1 MNAPFQIEIQK
12 LLNMLLKKTTRQ
24 QLSGLTALLM
34 LLTLHS
40 WSFSQQT
47 LTATITH
54 DGAQRE
60 YILYIPA
67 NYTGSSAVPLV
78 LNYHGFTSSANEQM
92 WYGDFRAIAD
102 TAGFLIC
109 HPEGTLLSG
118 DSHWNVGG
126 WTTGSTTDDV
136 GFTSALIDSLSAL
149 YNINQDKVFY
159 LLACELS
166 DKIAAVASVTGSM
179 TPETYTACDPQH
191 PTPILQ
197 IHGDID
203 PTVPYNGA
211 AWTWSIDN
219 LMQYWVGYNNCS
231 TIPTTT
237 PFPDLNPGDGST
249 VEHIVYDGGDNGVTA
264 EHMFITGGA
273 HTWPGNIFGGAG
285 TNDDINA
292 SLEIWKFFLRHDLGN
307 LNQPVAL
314 SELNEFNVS
323 IYPNPTNDLLNINL
337 DGTSE
342 FSLELFNVAGRHIL
356 SQSSVLGSV
365 VLDVRSLST
374 GFYLVEVK
382 KGTETLTRKFYK
394 Q

>member
-1 MNAPFQIEIQK
+1 
-12 LLNMLLKKTTRQ
+12 MLIKTTIRFH
-24 QLSGLTALLM
+24 LSSFTTLLILLALQ
-34 LLTLHS
+34 S
-40 WSFSQQT
+40 WSYSQQT

-78 LNYHGFTSSANEQM
+78 LNYHGFMSSANGQM

-102 TAGFLIC
+102 TAGFIIC
-109 HPEGTLLSG
+109 HPEGTLLAG

-136 GFTSALIDSLSAL
+136 GFTSDLIDSLSEL
-149 YNINQDKVFY
+149 YNINQNKVFSTGLSNGGFMSY

-166 DKIAAVASVTGSM
+166 DRIAAVASVAGSM
-179 TPETYTACDPQH
+179 TPETYSVCNPQH
-191 PTPILQ
+191 PTPILH
-197 IHGDID
+197 IHGDVD

-211 AWTWSIDN
+211 AWTWSVNN
-219 LMQYWVGYNNCS
+219 LMQYWVGYNNCN
-231 TIPTTT
+231 TIPSTT

-249 VEHIVYDGGDNGVTA
+249 VEHIVYNGGDNGVTA

-285 TNDDINA
+285 TNYDIDA

-307 LNQPVAL
+307 LNQPVGL
-314 SELNEFNVS
+314 RELDESNVS
-323 IYPNPTNDLLNINL
+323 IYPNPTNDLLNIEL
-337 DGTSE
+337 DGTSN
-342 FSLELFNVAGRHIL
+342 FSLELFNVEGRHIL
-356 SQSSVLGSV
+356 SESSVLGSV